1 MSNAEHDHPYENQ
14 PLIENKEDLI
24 QNEEIDQNIEEKSA
38 SESNKLLINP
48 QEKKEEVEEEELI
61 QNNNN
66 NLQNQIDFFNLNE
79 EELDYYLSNL
89 GINETTLNII
99 KENKLDFYDLFSLSL
114 NPEEFNNLLEKNI
127 HDKNIILKLINKEIE
142 KILKIKIILED
153 NSEIYL
159 SLENDLNYTVE
170 NLTNNLINILNL
182 NNNKIFL
189 TLEKDE
195 NNILLPNIKIVD
207 RLLKNPE

>member
-24 QNEEIDQNIEEKSA
+24 QNEEIDQNIEEKSV

-66 NLQNQIDFFNLNE
+66 NNLQNDIYFYNLNE

-114 NPEEFNNLLEKNI
+114 NPEEFNNLLEK
-127 HDKNIILKLINKEIE
+127 
-142 KILKIKIILED
+142 
-153 NSEIYL
+153 
-159 SLENDLNYTVE
+159 
-170 NLTNNLINILNL
+170 
-182 NNNKIFL
+182 
-189 TLEKDE
+189 
-195 NNILLPNIKIVD
+195 
-207 RLLKNPE
+207 